1 MKLSKERKKE
11 LRKEYERLEGL
22 KYVKSIKEHPPTSL
36 IDWVDYMSK

>member
-1 MKLSKERKKE
+1 VNKQRRKE

-22 KYVKSIKEHPPTSL
+22 NYVKSIKEYPPISL